1 MGVTLKEILS
11 AAKCLDEH
19 QKSCRLLPRLLFKV
33 AVKELS
39 PLKTNP
45 FPLFSLQHTL
55 ASFFIC
61 LVWLCHCS
69 SLCSNNLI
77 PEPLRT
83 PLNTE
88 LMLLLTSGSEYL
100 ETTWTLQKSL
110 HSSNCSTSK
119 NAPKTLQKIS
129 LAYSCNERRAHVR
142 TLQLSQVT
150 NVKLL
155 YMKKR

>member
-1 MGVTLKEILS
+1 MLS

-19 QKSCRLLPRLLFKV
+19 HKSCRLLPRLLFKA

-61 LVWLCHCS
+61 LAWLCQWS

-83 PLNTE
+83 PPNTE
-88 LMLLLTSGSEYL
+88 LTSLLTSGSEYL
-100 ETTWTLQKSL
+100 ETTWTHRKSL

-119 NAPKTLQKIS
+119 NAPQAPQKIS
-129 LAYSCNERRAHVR
+129 LAYNCNERRAHVHA
-142 TLQLSQVT
+142 LQLSQLT

-155 YMKKR
+155 YVKKR